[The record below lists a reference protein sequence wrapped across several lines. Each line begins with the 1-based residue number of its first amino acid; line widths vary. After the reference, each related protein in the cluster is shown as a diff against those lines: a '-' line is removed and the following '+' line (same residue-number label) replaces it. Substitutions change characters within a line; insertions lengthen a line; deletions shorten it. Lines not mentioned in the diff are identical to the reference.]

1 MSGFQIAKNKRRDA
15 LISSS
20 ADSDDRHKGQL
31 GFTLIELSI
40 VLVIIGLIVGGVLV
54 GQDLIKAAQIR
65 ATVAQFEKYNS
76 AVNTFTT
83 KYTGIPGDLNA
94 TVATGFGLNAGA
106 GTAGL
111 GDGNGLIESA
121 LAGVNSSTSW
131 GQEAGLFWVHLSQAN
146 LIDSVFNQTAASIA
160 GAAPTAYTVASLVQ
174 IMPLAKVG
182 RGNYISVGSTSGIN
196 YYYMAGI
203 TATTAAGALTQN
215 VALTPIEAYNMD
227 VKMDDGAPNSGV
239 VQAHGSGT
247 VATAVTSST
256 SLTDAPT
263 FNAAVTS
270 GSCNLGT
277 GSATSDTYQRSIT
290 AASAPGNALACALR
304 IRFN

>member
-1 MSGFQIAKNKRRDA
+1 MTHHES
-15 LISSS
+15 
-20 ADSDDRHKGQL
+20 

-40 VLVIIGLIVGGVLV
+40 VLVIIGLIVGGILV
-54 GQDLIKAAQIR
+54 GQDLIKAAQVR
-65 ATVAQFEKYNS
+65 STVAQIEKYNS

-94 TVATGFGLNAGA
+94 TVATGFGLNSGA

-121 LAGVNSSTSW
+121 LTGVNSSTSW

-146 LIDSVFNQTAASIA
+146 LIDGVFNQTAASIA
-160 GAAPTAYTVASLVQ
+160 GAAPAVYTIASIAQ
-174 IMPLAKVG
+174 ILPLAKIG

-196 YYYMAGI
+196 YYYMAGV
-203 TATTAAGALTQN
+203 TATTAAGALTQSDQ
-215 VALTPIEAYNMD
+215 LTPIEAYNMD
-227 VKMDDGAPNSGV
+227 VKMDDGAPNTGV

-247 VATAVTSST
+247 TSAPVTSSS
-256 SLTDAPT
+256 SLTDVPA
-263 FNAAVTS
+263 FNASVTA
-270 GSCNLGT
+270 GACVLGT
-277 GSATSDTYQRSIT
+277 GSSVSDTYQRNILVIT
-290 AASAPGNALACALR
+290 SDAGDTPACALR